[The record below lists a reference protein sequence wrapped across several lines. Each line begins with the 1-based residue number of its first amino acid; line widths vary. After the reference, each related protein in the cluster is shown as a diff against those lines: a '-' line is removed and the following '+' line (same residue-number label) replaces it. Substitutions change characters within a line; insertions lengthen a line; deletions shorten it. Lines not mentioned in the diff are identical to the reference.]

1 MTTMQDAEHS
11 GLLVLLAV
19 RTSRATAPEGF
30 TTGDLAA
37 AVAAAAVQPG
47 VDSEQIRPF
56 CSNQMDSFETAGAVH
71 RRESSRLRQ
80 LLSAHSDTVWI
91 ATRQVTDWTLDQAA
105 GHLGY
110 TGPVPDASL
119 KADIAWCMILLMRMH
134 DEDNQQRID
143 KLLDLALDIPNA
155 GATVPGSISRSRD
168 VLDKLRDHG
177 LAENKGRFTPSW
189 RLDQQL
195 QSLPPL
201 DLRERM
207 HSIWRQGP
215 DASPDRVVVSGSQPS
230 LAHAGAPDTTVE
242 QRKLDLSRAFS
253 WQRVQS
259 AIVEALQ
266 ERDDGLT
273 YADLADATW
282 LRMERPDEDRHWKE
296 RPGDPNDKPLFEFR
310 MSRSANTLRAVDV
323 AESEKGGTYRLTRLG
338 LEIEPETA
346 VNRCRQYVS
355 LWTSGRQWTGEAWRE
370 WSQQQGG
377 YPAWYVESTTE
388 GGGQSMPENVTDPAE
403 NSAELITLEGVKDYL
418 TVLGRSWKS
427 AMGVAKELIE
437 RDDSSAKFYEL
448 PSSVQREARA
458 RVVEHLTQLE
468 RQERAERRMLDDD
481 PASDMWRQ
489 GEVSLVI
496 DRAGQNDFAWA
507 SQWARDVVD
516 ALLEEQS
523 KPDGRARV
531 PARDLNDRV
540 AEKRGLT
547 EEACQISSLMYP
559 GQHEYQTRVAAVR
572 AFLAEPQ
579 EASPA
584 LVERSQVSKNVFW
597 ALSDGAQQLDL
608 QELRDQIARRVTD
621 RFTAFV
627 EANGYKFNR
636 SLEDEMSR
644 AERRVTSPVGASP
657 RTEEA
662 VDMSG
667 AVAGDTANDQVLEL
681 RTTLLETLRN
691 VVSGHGLEYIAA
703 LVFDGR
709 GYRHVEVTES
719 GAMGRAGDGG
729 IDIQMSG
736 KDEDGWTMFWVQVK
750 KSAKN
755 GQRVAASD
763 VRDLSG
769 AKGDRPGKAMFV
781 SLAGFTSGARD
792 TAQERDVEL
801 VGGESFCDWM
811 LDAGVGVRI
820 VGNETMIDL
829 EFLRK
834 FRGDD
839 QKQLAR
845 EWRNAWRRDSA

>member
-110 TGPVPDASL
+110 RGPVPDASL

-143 KLLDLALDIPNA
+143 ELLDLALDTPNA
-155 GATVPGSISRSRD
+155 SATVPGSISRSRG

-215 DASPDRVVVSGSQPS
+215 DASSDRKVTSGSQPS
-230 LAHAGAPDTTVE
+230 LAHASDPATVE
-242 QRKLDLSRAFS
+242 QRKSELKQAFS

-266 ERDDGLT
+266 ERDGLK
-273 YADLADATW
+273 YFDLANATW
-282 LRMERPDEDRHWKE
+282 LRMGRPDEDRDWKE

-338 LEIEPETA
+338 REIKPETA
-346 VNRCRQYVS
+346 AKRCGQYVS

-377 YPAWYVESTTE
+377 YPAWYIESTTE
-388 GGGQSMPENVTDPAE
+388 SGRQDMPGNATDPAE
-403 NSAELITLEGVKDYL
+403 NSAEQITLEEVKDYL

-427 AMGVAKELIE
+427 AMGIAKELIE

-448 PSSVQREARA
+448 SLSLQQQARTA
-458 RVVEHLTQLE
+458 VVGHLTRLE
-468 RQERAERRMLDDD
+468 LQDRAERRKLDED
-481 PASDMWRQ
+481 AALDMWRQ
-489 GEVSLVI
+489 GEVSRVI
-496 DRAGQNDFAWA
+496 DQADQDDFAWA
-507 SQWARDVVD
+507 SRWARDVVD

-531 PARDLNDRV
+531 PARDLNDSV
-540 AEKRGLT
+540 AERRGLT
-547 EEACQISSLMYP
+547 EKVRQIPSLMYP
-559 GQHEYQTRVAAVR
+559 TQREYQTRVAAVR
-572 AFLAEPQ
+572 AFLAQ
-579 EASPA
+579 SQGASPA
-584 LVERSQVSKNVFW
+584 LLERSQAGKNVSW
-597 ALSDGAQQLDL
+597 ALSDAAQQLDL
-608 QELRDQIARRVTD
+608 QELRDQITRRVAE
-621 RFTAFV
+621 RFTSFV
-627 EANGYKFNR
+627 DANGYKFNG
-636 SLEDEMSR
+636 SLEDEVSR
-644 AERRVTSPVGASP
+644 AERRVAPPVDADLHAG
-657 RTEEA
+657 EA
-662 VDMSG
+662 AAVSG
-667 AVAGDTANDQVLEL
+667 TVVGGTVNDEVSEL
-681 RTTLLETLRN
+681 RTELLDTLRSS

-709 GYRHVEVTES
+709 GYRHVEVTKP
-719 GAMGRAGDGG
+719 GAMGHPGDGG

-736 KDEDGWTMFWVQVK
+736 EDEDGWTMFWVQVK
-750 KSAKN
+750 KSAPGGKPV
-755 GQRVAASD
+755 GPTS
-763 VRDLSG
+763 VRELAGVTRYRS
-769 AKGDRPGKAMFV
+769 GKAMFV
-781 SLAGFTSGARD
+781 CLRGFTESARKE
-792 TAQERDVEL
+792 APNYDVEL
-801 VGGESFCDWM
+801 VDGEQFCDWM

-820 VGNETMIDL
+820 AGNETVIDL
-829 EFLRK
+829 EFLHK
-834 FRGDD
+834 FEVDD
-839 QKQLAR
+839 QKQLTR
-845 EWRNAWRRDSA
+845 EWRNAWRRDSP

>member
-1 MTTMQDAEHS
+1 MTSMQDAEHS

-19 RTSRATAPEGF
+19 RTSRVTAPEGF
-30 TTGDLAA
+30 TTGELAA
-37 AVAAAAVQPG
+37 AVAAAVQPG
-47 VDSEQIRPF
+47 VDGEQIRPF
-56 CSNQMDSFETAGAVH
+56 CSNQMDSFEAAGAVH
-71 RRESSRLRQ
+71 RRESSRLQQ

-110 TGPVPDASL
+110 RGPVPDASL

-143 KLLDLALDIPNA
+143 ELLDLALDAPNA

-207 HSIWRQGP
+207 HSIWTQGP
-215 DASPDRVVVSGSQPS
+215 DAVPDRMVTSGSQPL
-230 LAHAGAPDTTVE
+230 LAHADTPDTTVE
-242 QRKLDLSRAFS
+242 QRKLDLGRAFS

-266 ERDDGLT
+266 ERDGLN
-273 YADLADATW
+273 YFDLADATW
-282 LRMERPDEDRHWKE
+282 LRMERPDEDRLWKE

-338 LEIEPETA
+338 REIKPETA
-346 VNRCRQYVS
+346 ANRCRQYVS
-355 LWTSGRQWTGEAWRE
+355 LWTSGQQWTGEKWRE
-370 WSQQQGG
+370 WSQEQGG
-377 YPAWYVESTTE
+377 YPEWYVKSTTE
-388 GGGQSMPENVTDPAE
+388 RGEQDRFSTATTPVETFTE
-403 NSAELITLEGVKDYL
+403 QITLEGVKDYL

-427 AMGVAKELIE
+427 AMGIAKELIA
-437 RDDSSAKFYEL
+437 RDDSSAKFYDL
-448 PSSVQREARA
+448 SPAVQQKARA
-458 RVVEHLTQLE
+458 KVVEHLTRLE
-468 RQERAERRMLDDD
+468 QQERAERRKLDED

-489 GEVSLVI
+489 GEVSRVI
-496 DRAGQNDFAWA
+496 DQADQNDFAWA
-507 SQWARDVVD
+507 SRWARDVVD
-516 ALLEEQS
+516 VLLEEQS

-547 EEACQISSLMYP
+547 ERARQIPSLMYP
-559 GQHEYQTRVAAVR
+559 TQREYQTRVAAVR
-572 AFLAEPQ
+572 AFLAQSQ

-584 LVERSQVSKNVFW
+584 LLERSPAGKTVSW
-597 ALSDGAQQLDL
+597 ALSDAAQQFDL
-608 QELRDQIARRVTD
+608 QELRDQITRRVAD
-621 RFTAFV
+621 HFADFV
-627 EANGYKFNR
+627 KANSYKLNG

-644 AERRVTSPVGASP
+644 AERRATSPVGASP

-662 VDMSG
+662 VDVSG
-667 AVAGDTANDQVLEL
+667 AVVGDTTNDQVLEL
-681 RTTLLETLRN
+681 RTRLLNTLRD

-709 GYRHVEVTES
+709 GYRHVEVTEP
-719 GAMGRAGDGG
+719 GTMGRTGDGG

-736 KDEDGWTMFWVQVK
+736 EDEDGWTMFWVQVK
-750 KSAKN
+750 KSAK
-755 GQRVAASD
+755 GKRVASSD
-763 VRDLSG
+763 VRGLSG

-781 SLAGFTSGARD
+781 SLAGFTLEARD
-792 TAQERDVEL
+792 TAQEGDIEL
-801 VGGESFCDWM
+801 VDGEMFCDWM

-820 VGNETMIDL
+820 VGNETAIDL
-829 EFLRK
+829 EFLHK
-834 FRGDD
+834 FEVDD